1 MCWEDI
7 RISVTLLIFRPL
19 IALIEKKKKKGIIS
33 IRMLCLITSSNFLPS
48 LGKLWRHISH
58 NVLGIYHSFWDAP
71 VGKKGHILLFIS
83 GNYLF
88 ICAEPFSFPQKI
100 NLFYIKVDLLPV
112 LAYAFAY
119 NKYLLHFTSRIYI
132 YIYICMRVYVYM
144 NYIMNSFWR
153 TTVKEFE
160 EVAGK
165 Y

>member
-1 MCWEDI
+1 M
-7 RISVTLLIFRPL
+7 
-19 IALIEKKKKKGIIS
+19 
-33 IRMLCLITSSNFLPS
+33 
-48 LGKLWRHISH
+48 
-58 NVLGIYHSFWDAP
+58 
-71 VGKKGHILLFIS
+71 GKKGHILLFIS

-88 ICAEPFSFPQKI
+88 ICAETFSFPPKI

>member
-1 MCWEDI
+1 M
-7 RISVTLLIFRPL
+7 
-19 IALIEKKKKKGIIS
+19 
-33 IRMLCLITSSNFLPS
+33 
-48 LGKLWRHISH
+48 
-58 NVLGIYHSFWDAP
+58 
-71 VGKKGHILLFIS
+71 GKKGHILLFIS

-132 YIYICMRVYVYM
+132 YIYIYIYICMRVYVYM

>member
-19 IALIEKKKKKGIIS
+19 IALIEKKKDIIS

-83 GNYLF
+83 GNYLL

-132 YIYICMRVYVYM
+132 YIYIYVCVCMC
-144 NYIMNSFWR
+144 IWTISWTHFG
-153 TTVKEFE
+153 EPQ
-160 EVAGK
+160 
-165 Y
+165 

>member
-1 MCWEDI
+1 MCSEDI

-19 IALIEKKKKKGIIS
+19 IALIEKKKKKKKKGIIS

-88 ICAEPFSFPQKI
+88 ICAEPFSFPPKI

-132 YIYICMRVYVYM
+132 YIYMYACVCVYELYHELILE
-144 NYIMNSFWR
+144 NHSKRIRGSSW
-153 TTVKEFE
+153 
-160 EVAGK
+160 
-165 Y
+165 